1 MVQAGADKE
10 VKQAKADLKA
20 NSDWKFIY
28 SLAKQLH
35 KTVAELCQTLT
46 IEEMIGWA
54 AFAELES
61 EEYEK
66 QKEQAQRSSALRG
79 KKR

>member
-1 MVQAGADKE
+1 MLIRRYQRLKPIW
-10 VKQAKADLKA
+10 KA
-20 NSDWKFIY
+20 NNDWKFLF
-28 SLAKQLH
+28 SLAKTLH
-35 KTVAELCQTLT
+35 KTVAELCETLT

-54 AFAELES
+54 AYAEIEN
-61 EEYEK
+61 EQYQK

>member
-1 MVQAGADKE
+1 MLIRRLNRLKPIW
-10 VKQAKADLKA
+10 KA
-20 NSDWKFIY
+20 NKDWQFLF
-28 SLAKQLH
+28 SLAKELH

-54 AFAELES
+54 AYAEIEH

-66 QKEQAQRSSALRG
+66 QREQAQRSSALRG

>member
-1 MVQAGADKE
+1 MLIRRLKRL
-10 VKQAKADLKA
+10 KPIWKA
-20 NSDWKFIY
+20 NNDWKFLF

-35 KTVAELCQTLT
+35 KTVAELCDTLT
-46 IEEMIGWA
+46 IGEMIGWA
-54 AFAELES
+54 AYAEIEN